1 MTWFLVALGGA
12 LGSVAR
18 HGLGVALAGLAP
30 AGTLVANVAGCG
42 LIGFLHARLGTEAA
56 RALLMTGFCG
66 GFTTWSAFG
75 LETARLLGEGRIAAG
90 AGYAGLTLL
99 LCLGAVGLGWQL
111 GR

>member
-18 HGLGVALAGLAP
+18 HGLGLALAGLAP
-30 AGTLVANVAGCG
+30 AGTLAANVAGCG
-42 LIGFLHARLGTEAA
+42 MIGFLHARLGTEAA

-75 LETARLLGEGRIAAG
+75 LETARLLGEGRVAAG
-90 AGYAGLTLL
+90 AGYAGLTLV
-99 LCLGAVGLGWQL
+99 LCVGGVALGWQL